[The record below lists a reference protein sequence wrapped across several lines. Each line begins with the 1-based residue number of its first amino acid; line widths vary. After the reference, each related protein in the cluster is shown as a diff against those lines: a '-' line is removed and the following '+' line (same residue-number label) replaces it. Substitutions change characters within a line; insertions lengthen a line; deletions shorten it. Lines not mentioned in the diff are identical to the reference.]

1 MNVPQVVYF
10 ILLPGAQARPFIHL
24 EKSCLSSS
32 HAHLKYLLKY
42 YVPDDAMEAWG
53 KILHS
58 YFQIIL
64 RLEPLCLGTHHWW
77 VVGHIHSLI
86 LAFRAHIPL
95 ISIPVTGHR
104 IGSMAS
110 QHVCPAP
117 PSQEVWFFFSWSSHT
132 HWCLIISTSFTM
144 VRLEVIE
151 AGDKEKTHVRSKK
164 SRKRG

>member
-95 ISIPVTGHR
+95 IPIPVTGHR

-117 PSQEVWFFFSWSSHT
+117 PSQEVWFFFFLVVPHPLMSDYKHFLYHGQIGSDRSRGQRENS
-132 HWCLIISTSFTM
+132 CSF
-144 VRLEVIE
+144 
-151 AGDKEKTHVRSKK
+151 
-164 SRKRG
+164 